1 MTRQGFARQG
11 SARRTRKLRSIVS
24 PVFGLT
30 LCGFAL
36 TLVGVAG
43 TPSPAVAF
51 GGMGFGHMGGFG
63 GMGMGRSMGPSM
75 RTPMMTPRR
84 GTGTYIARPP
94 GGTKGNA
101 GNGDGNRWPPRHP
114 VIGHPIIVPIPG
126 GGTPPAAI
134 FRRHRRPARPASMA
148 AEAGEV
154 AAAAPLAEPAAACR
168 HAASGASCPTR

>member
-51 GGMGFGHMGGFG
+51 GGMGFGHMGGFA
-63 GMGMGRSMGPSM
+63 RAFERALTASSLS
-75 RTPMMTPRR
+75 RLTAPM
-84 GTGTYIARPP
+84 
-94 GGTKGNA
+94 
-101 GNGDGNRWPPRHP
+101 
-114 VIGHPIIVPIPG
+114 
-126 GGTPPAAI
+126 
-134 FRRHRRPARPASMA
+134 
-148 AEAGEV
+148 
-154 AAAAPLAEPAAACR
+154 
-168 HAASGASCPTR
+168 